1 MHTIKFQK
9 YDSFIITFSSWS
21 SWDLVCLSILAS
33 TVITN
38 WQYLPI
44 IQFSESDGKLLLRYS
59 MMSVDYSRI
68 SFDLEV
74 EYAFLVCMAFCSL
87 TIFTW
92 NWSRLDENCSNDV
105 KPLYLEKFHREPFIA
120 IMYPHTVVLI
130 MDSFWFWNVSIT
142 LWWPMGYFALMDRW
156 WVFTRETVLS
166 LVQPLW
172 CHARA
177 VGSREKVIRS
187 SRQQNM
193 HISVLFSVQ
202 FRLLEVASKSCWEV
216 KPIIMSQLWQNSHF
230 EGNVHHRVGRLL
242 CRDSVEMQY
251 MLIQKKSPKQLTYKP
266 L

>member
-1 MHTIKFQK
+1 M
-9 YDSFIITFSSWS
+9 
-21 SWDLVCLSILAS
+21 CLSILAS

-130 MDSFWFWNVSIT
+130 MDSF
-142 LWWPMGYFALMDRW
+142 
-156 WVFTRETVLS
+156 
-166 LVQPLW
+166 
-172 CHARA
+172 
-177 VGSREKVIRS
+177 
-187 SRQQNM
+187 
-193 HISVLFSVQ
+193 
-202 FRLLEVASKSCWEV
+202 
-216 KPIIMSQLWQNSHF
+216 
-230 EGNVHHRVGRLL
+230 
-242 CRDSVEMQY
+242 
-251 MLIQKKSPKQLTYKP
+251 
-266 L
+266 